1 MRNKAMNNK
10 ITLYFAMC
18 LAVLILSILL
28 FTSKNMLLIFPQ
40 VILVIALGIFIFN
53 TSASS
58 LENKRR
64 PDENMSSV
72 DAELIYSVIFELQQ
86 FLHQEINIIENELL
100 RTNKL
105 VQDAVIGI
113 SDSFKSLQGL
123 SQRQQDMIQSLIA
136 YSSSLDSEENV
147 SLEKF
152 VKDSNTTLDN
162 FVSAIV
168 NTSKQSLE
176 TMSYTDDMVKQFDS
190 IFQLISQ
197 VEGLASQTN
206 LLALNAAIEAARAG
220 DAGRGFAVVASEVR
234 ALSIG
239 STALNEDIRKEINQA
254 KSIIEKL
261 NTSVE
266 TMASA
271 DMTSTLEAKDKMSVM
286 MTHVERVNKQTN
298 LSVDEFSTLVPQI
311 KEAVSSGVRSLQ
323 FEDLTRQSLESLQM
337 NLSSIN
343 MVSDVLAEFN
353 QGTATDTHKQLV
365 MLKEK
370 CQEVYQETKESED
383 SRSVKQLCMD
393 EGEVD
398 LF

>member
-1 MRNKAMNNK
+1 
-10 ITLYFAMC
+10 
-18 LAVLILSILL
+18 
-28 FTSKNMLLIFPQ
+28 
-40 VILVIALGIFIFN
+40 
-53 TSASS
+53 
-58 LENKRR
+58 
-64 PDENMSSV
+64 MSSV

-105 VQDAVIGI
+105 VEDAVIGI

-343 MVSDVLAEFN
+343 MVSDVLAGFN
-353 QGTATDTHKQLV
+353 QGAATDTHKQLV